1 MPNLS
6 DDATMKP
13 DLPIQPPPT
22 GRQPYLRAASALLA
36 VLPAALVLTA
46 GGCRGV
52 IEDLPLIYKMDINQ
66 GNVVDKD
73 DLAMVREGMTK
84 SQVLSILGSPAIAD
98 PFHQDRWDYV
108 YTLAPRG
115 GKMVDHRHLL
125 LTFEGDRLA
134 TIEGNYLEILEVAE
148 QAADEVE
155 AEQHKREKE
164 EKKEG

>member
-1 MPNLS
+1 VIFL
-6 DDATMKP
+6 
-13 DLPIQPPPT
+13 
-22 GRQPYLRAASALLA
+22 
-36 VLPAALVLTA
+36 AALGLA
-46 GGCRGV
+46 GAGCRGV

-66 GNVVDKD
+66 GNVIDKD
-73 DLAMVREGMTK
+73 ALATIREGMTK

-125 LTFEGDRLA
+125 LTFEGDRLSQ
-134 TIEGNYLEILEVAE
+134 IEGNYLELLEIAE
-148 QAADEVE
+148 EAVTEVE
-155 AEQHKREKE
+155 AEQRQREKK